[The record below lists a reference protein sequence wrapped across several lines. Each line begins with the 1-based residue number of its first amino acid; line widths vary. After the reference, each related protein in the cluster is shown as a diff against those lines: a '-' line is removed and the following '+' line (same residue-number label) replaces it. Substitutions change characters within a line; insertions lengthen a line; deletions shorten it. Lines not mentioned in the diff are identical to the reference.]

1 MNVGSMKEVDKN
13 PYFKENYNL
22 QILLNT
28 SDKFDTYSDE
38 LYKKLEKES
47 QQKTE
52 QVDQQMNGA
61 SN

>member
-1 MNVGSMKEVDKN
+1 MKEVDKN